1 MKYLIFLIGC
11 FLLTGCHDNTNIT
24 ALSKEYF
31 KKENVIFN
39 PQWTCCYIIP
49 GGGCSGCITSGI
61 HFLIEN
67 KEHFSHD
74 QVKKCGCIYKCFI
87 PKTIKTKPKRCK
99 TRGF

>member
-39 PQWTCCYIIP
+39 PQWTCCYIL
-49 GGGCSGCITSGI
+49 SLI
-61 HFLIEN
+61 HI
-67 KEHFSHD
+67 
-74 QVKKCGCIYKCFI
+74 
-87 PKTIKTKPKRCK
+87 
-99 TRGF
+99 

>member
-39 PQWTCCYIIP
+39 PQWMFWLYHVRN
-49 GGGCSGCITSGI
+49 S
-61 HFLIEN
+61 
-67 KEHFSHD
+67 FSYR
-74 QVKKCGCIYKCFI
+74 K
-87 PKTIKTKPKRCK
+87 
-99 TRGF
+99 